1 MSTED
6 PLEERTRSL
15 AWASEAG
22 DSPRLLVFW
31 EGGFAARE
39 VRAGRSLVIGRAQDC
54 DVHVIHPSVSR
65 RHVAVHAGPP
75 LSVEDLGSANGT
87 LLNGAPLLAHQATL
101 LEPGKVVEAGAAVLV
116 IHAPAS
122 ASDLFTP
129 PITVS
134 QSAGREEPMA
144 RVRRLVELVAV
155 SGLSVILLGETG
167 VGKDV
172 TAEMIH
178 ARSPR
183 ARGPFV
189 RLNCAAVP
197 EALLESEL
205 FGHERGAFTGAVS
218 SKPGLLETANGG
230 TFLLDEVAEMP
241 LATQAKLLRVLENRE
256 VRRVGGLE
264 PRPIDVRFIAAT
276 NRNLAERV
284 SDERFRRDLYYRLN
298 GISIRIPPLRER
310 LAEVGPLARAFVE
323 EACARIG
330 RRPLPID
337 PGVLQLLRAQ
347 PWQGNI
353 RELRNV
359 IERAI
364 VLCEHD
370 VLRVEHIVL
379 DESGEPP
386 ASLATAAPPSA
397 DLRDDVAGYERARII
412 DALERAGGNQTR
424 AAELLGVTRRAL
436 AGRIAV
442 HGLPR
447 PRKDPHNKQKPSQK
461 A

>member
-6 PLEERTRSL
+6 PFEERTRSL

-75 LSVEDLGSANGT
+75 LRVEDLGSANGT
-87 LLNGAPLLAHQATL
+87 LMNGAALRAHEATL

-116 IHAPAS
+116 VHAPGQAS
-122 ASDLFTP
+122 ASDMFATP
-129 PITVS
+129 VTVG
-134 QSAGREEPMA
+134 QSPSREEPMA

-183 ARGPFV
+183 AAGPFV

-197 EALLESEL
+197 ETLLESEL

-218 SKPGLLETANGG
+218 HKPGLLETANAG

-284 SDERFRRDLYYRLN
+284 SDDRFRRDLYYRLN

-310 LAEVGPLARAFVE
+310 LAEIGPLAHTFVE
-323 EACARIG
+323 QACARTG

-337 PGVLQLLRAQ
+337 SRVLQLLRAQ

-353 RELRNV
+353 RELKNV

-364 VLCEHD
+364 VLCEND
-370 VLRVEHIVL
+370 VLLVEHIVL
-379 DESGEPP
+379 DESSE
-386 ASLATAAPPSA
+386 ASVPLSSA
-397 DLRDDVAGYERARII
+397 DLRDDIAGYERARILE
-412 DALERAGGNQTR
+412 ALERAGGSQTR
-424 AAELLGVTRRAL
+424 AAALLGITRRAL

-447 PRKDPHNKQKPSQK
+447 PRKDRLKKP
-461 A
+461 

>member
-1 MSTED
+1 MSTND
-6 PLEERTRSL
+6 QFDERTRSL
-15 AWASEAG
+15 AWASAAG

-39 VRAGRSLVIGRAQDC
+39 VRAGRTLVIGRAQDC

-65 RHVAVHAGPP
+65 RHVAIHAGPP
-75 LSVEDLGSANGT
+75 LQVEDLGSANGT
-87 LLNGAPLLAHQATL
+87 MMHGAPLRAHQAIL

-116 IHAPAS
+116 VHAPAM
-122 ASDLFTP
+122 AS
-129 PITVS
+129 VS
-134 QSAGREEPMA
+134 DVFEAAAPVDGGTGREEPMA

-197 EALLESEL
+197 ETLLESEL
-205 FGHERGAFTGAVS
+205 FGHERGAFTGAVN

-284 SDERFRRDLYYRLN
+284 SDDRFRRDLYYRLN

-310 LAEVGPLARAFVE
+310 LVEIGPLASMFVA
-323 EACARIG
+323 EACARTG
-330 RRPLPID
+330 RSPFRID
-337 PGVLQLLRAQ
+337 SGVLQLLKAQ

-353 RELRNV
+353 RELKNV

-364 VLCEHD
+364 VLCEGEA
-370 VLRVEHIVL
+370 LRVEHIVL
-379 DESGEPP
+379 DDNGDANSQPP
-386 ASLATAAPPSA
+386 APITGQSA
-397 DLRDDVAGYERARII
+397 DLRDDVAGYERARIL
-412 DALERAGGNQTR
+412 DALERAGGSQTR
-424 AAELLGVTRRAL
+424 AAALLGITRRAL
-436 AGRIAV
+436 VGRIAL

-447 PRKDPHNKQKPSQK
+447 PRKDRQKK
-461 A
+461 T

>member
-1 MSTED
+1 MD
-6 PLEERTRSL
+6 NKDQFDERTRSL
-15 AWASEAG
+15 AWVSEAG
-22 DSPRLLVFW
+22 ESARLLVFW

-39 VRAGRSLVIGRAQDC
+39 IRPGKSLVVGRALEC
-54 DVHVIHPSVSR
+54 DVHVVHPSVSR

-75 LSVEDLGSANGT
+75 LQVEDLGSANGT
-87 LLNGAPLLAHQATL
+87 LLNGTSLHAHQATL

-116 IHAPAS
+116 VHAPGQSS
-122 ASDLFTP
+122 ASDALAAAA
-129 PITVS
+129 IANDRAS
-134 QSAGREEPMA
+134 SKEPMA

-178 ARSPR
+178 KQSPR

-218 SKPGLLETANGG
+218 HKPGLLETANGG

-241 LATQAKLLRVLENRE
+241 LSTQAKLLRVLENRE
-256 VRRVGGLE
+256 VRRVGGLD

-284 SDERFRRDLYYRLN
+284 TSDQFRRDLYYRLN

-310 LAEVGPLARAFVE
+310 LTEIAPLARAFVE
-323 EACARIG
+323 EACARAG
-330 RRPLPID
+330 RSAFPID
-337 PGVLQLLRAQ
+337 SGVLQLLQVQ
-347 PWQGNI
+347 PWPGNI

-364 VLCEHD
+364 VLCEGEA
-370 VLRVEHIVL
+370 LRAEHIVL
-379 DESGEPP
+379 DESGASP
-386 ASLATAAPPSA
+386 AAGSSLA
-397 DLRDDVAGYERARII
+397 DLRDDVAGYERARIL
-412 DALERAGGNQTR
+412 DALERAGGSQTR
-424 AAELLGVTRRAL
+424 AAALLGITRRAL
-436 AGRIAV
+436 VGRIAA

-447 PRKDPHNKQKPSQK
+447 PRKDRKKGP
-461 A
+461 